1 MNCIIIDDEVLARRL
16 LIDYISK
23 VEDLEAV
30 AQFESPLQAQQIL
43 TTKKI
48 DLLFLDI
55 NMPGITGIDFLKTLK
70 EKPLTILTTA
80 YSEYAIQ
87 GYELDVIDYL
97 LKPISFER
105 FYQSVNKATEYLKHG
120 SILSRQQSDS
130 IGNGYFYVKSDYKI
144 IRIDFKDILFV
155 EGLREYVQIYTNK
168 NKIITHITMQKLSEI
183 LPYEDFFRIHKSH
196 IVNMKQVKEIEGNL
210 LKIEDYKL
218 VISKGQRKELF
229 DRIEHLLI
237 N

>member
-1 MNCIIIDDEVLARRL
+1 MNCIIIDDEVLARKL
-16 LIDYISK
+16 LTDYISK
-23 VEDLEAV
+23 VDSLQVV
-30 AQFESPLQAQQIL
+30 AQLENPLQAQTIL
-43 TTKKI
+43 ATQKI
-48 DLLFLDI
+48 DLLFIDI

-105 FYQSVNKATEYLKHG
+105 FYQAVNKATDYLRHCN
-120 SILSRQQSDS
+120 ILSRQQSDFA
-130 IGNGYFYVKSDYKI
+130 GNGYFYVKSDYKI
-144 IRIDFKDILFV
+144 MRIDFKDILFI
-155 EGLREYVQIYTNK
+155 EGLREYVQVYTETQ
-168 NKIITHITMQKLSEI
+168 KIITHITMQKLTEI

-196 IVNMKQVKEIEGNL
+196 IVNMKKVKEIEGNI
-210 LKIEDYKL
+210 LKIGDHKL
-218 VISKGQRKELF
+218 VISKGQRKDLF
-229 DRIEHLLI
+229 DKIERLLI